1 MARRSPVEVVSVRIP
16 KELKE
21 EMSKLDLDWA
31 DYLRAVIEEKVKTER
46 MRQASRVMDE
56 LREKT
61 KAVRYDSVKVIREAR
76 DSR

>member
-1 MARRSPVEVVSVRIP
+1 VEVVSVRIP

-31 DYLRAVIEEKVKTER
+31 DYLRQVIEEKVKTER

>member
-1 MARRSPVEVVSVRIP
+1 MEVVSVRIP

-21 EMSKLDLDWA
+21 EMTKLDLDWA
-31 DYLRAVIEEKVKTER
+31 GYLRGVIEEKVKTER
-46 MRQASRVMDE
+46 MRRASMVMDE

-61 KAVRYDSVKVIREAR
+61 KGVKFDSAKMIREAR

>member
-1 MARRSPVEVVSVRIP
+1 MEVVSVRIP

-31 DYLRAVIEEKVKTER
+31 DYLRQVIEEKVKTER

>member
-1 MARRSPVEVVSVRIP
+1 MEVVSVRIP

-31 DYLRAVIEEKVKTER
+31 GYLRGVIEEKVKTER
-46 MRQASRVMDE
+46 MRRASMVMDE

-61 KAVRYDSVKVIREAR
+61 KGVKLDSTKVIREAR